1 MASSLFLCV
10 PQKAPSMPPSARCP
24 HYTNHAHRCKRA
36 NPDWLGY
43 SHLVIPEANP
53 RCYTD
58 WNLRNIFVNQRE
70 KSNPGGV
77 LSPYLVY
84 QANATSHFPPI
95 SYALSNDIFL
105 LSIHSFHRGVKQSL
119 CIRVVVCICMFS
131 HTYCIHIVCTY
142 YCACEYNMYGSQD
155 NTGYL
160 PRLISTLLAKA
171 ISFPKLKAHLFNWS
185 SYLASFIH
193 GSHLHSPSARIKGGP
208 QHPPGIYIRVRDPN
222 VISHVHTANTLWA
235 ELSLQASRCFFY
247 PRMGH
252 SAWGIVYD

>member
-1 MASSLFLCV
+1 MQQFQTLTHNNNTHSPQRTTELIAPCFFFVFYIASIICDTSFTPWFLQLQCQSTEKAAFDPFWVHLIEDVKIEVASSLFLCV

-119 CIRVVVCICMFS
+119 SLHTCGGVHMYVFTYILY
-131 HTYCIHIVCTY
+131 TYCMHI
-142 YCACEYNMYGSQD
+142 
-155 NTGYL
+155 
-160 PRLISTLLAKA
+160 LLCMWVQYVWK
-171 ISFPKLKAHLFNWS
+171 PGQHWVS
-185 SYLASFIH
+185 S
-193 GSHLHSPSARIKGGP
+193 
-208 QHPPGIYIRVRDPN
+208 
-222 VISHVHTANTLWA
+222 
-235 ELSLQASRCFFY
+235 
-247 PRMGH
+247 
-252 SAWGIVYD
+252 